1 MSFVSIEAVVVE
13 QGRTGKSQL
22 WGVKIVWKEGDPAQL
37 LQLLAARTLAQ
48 EAEQR
53 AMKRSAPPCGRRLRT
68 QNVKCAAVHN
78 PGCARSGEN
87 PQAPPT
93 KKAQPPRGWV
103 LQAPGSMT
111 SEI

>member
-37 LQLLAARTLAQ
+37 VQLLAARTLAQ

-53 AMKRSAPPCGRRLRT
+53 GDETLSAALR
-68 QNVKCAAVHN
+68 K
-78 PGCARSGEN
+78 
-87 PQAPPT
+87 
-93 KKAQPPRGWV
+93 
-103 LQAPGSMT
+103 
-111 SEI
+111 EIANAER